1 MKKIFQSLS
10 LLLILILL
18 TVSLTGIRETT
29 EAVSTKV
36 DNYNSFEAARSIL
49 SVAGYDSP
57 DREIMQIIDNV
68 FHRWYEYDLD
78 GERLIFLEEPCR
90 KILDKK
96 EIQELYNKS
105 RQWMN
110 GTENYEMYMTMKKS
124 NQYEPVE
131 KQIPSP
137 EKHVLPVEF
146 KPKYGDSATSIS
158 NIGHKRISTA
168 ESITPAT
175 NPIKTSDVI
184 GGKDDR
190 VRIEETTVYPFN
202 TVGYIESTY
211 MEGGLYCRGTAFLVS
226 PYIALT
232 CAHNVYDFYYEWADM
247 VYFYPG
253 QCQSYEG
260 GDIYW
265 PYGNKISTYF
275 EIDADYVDYAGYTIG
290 DFSDYGALFFGEP
303 FTGIDTFVPV
313 VFNCN
318 PEWVFVVG
326 YPAVVHDENDSYSM
340 WISYGNVL
348 DYSDSNQCVCFD
360 ADVTPGNSGGPVWTY
375 DEVSDSLKV
384 VSIAAS
390 GIYDQWGS
398 PLCNMGPVF
407 DDYNRDL
414 IMGWVNWHPY
424 IMHGDPN
431 GDGDITVQ
439 DAIMVLRSVVGL
451 VELNE
456 DQTLAADVDGSG
468 LVDVNDAILILR
480 YVVGLIGY
488 FPVRY

>member
-1 MKKIFQSLS
+1 M
-10 LLLILILL
+10 
-18 TVSLTGIRETT
+18 ENN
-29 EAVSTKV
+29 
-36 DNYNSFEAARSIL
+36 DYHSFEAARSIL
-49 SVAGYDSP
+49 SIAGYDSP
-57 DREIMQIIDNV
+57 DREVMQIIENV

-78 GERLIFLEEPCR
+78 GGERLIFLEEPCR

-105 RQWMN
+105 RQWVN
-110 GTENYEMYMTMKKS
+110 GTEYYEMYMTMKKS
-124 NQYEPVE
+124 NQYELVE

-137 EKHVLPVEF
+137 EKHILPVEF

-158 NIGHKRISTA
+158 NVGHEKISTA

-175 NPIKTSDVI
+175 NPIETSNVI
-184 GGKDDR
+184 GTDDR
-190 VRIEETTVYPFN
+190 LRIEETTEYPLN

-211 MEGGLYCRGTAFLVS
+211 MEGGLYYRGTAFLVS

-253 QCQSYEG
+253 QYQSYEG

-265 PYGNKISTYF
+265 PYGYKSTTYF
-275 EIDADYVDYAGYTIG
+275 EICADYVDYAGYTIG

-313 VFNCN
+313 VFNCK
-318 PEWVFVVG
+318 PEWVVVVG
-326 YPAVVHDENDSYSM
+326 YPEVVRNEINSYAM
-340 WISYGNVL
+340 WCSA
-348 DYSDSNQCVCFD
+348 DYTVTITDYADYAVCFL
-360 ADVTPGNSGGPVWTY
+360 ADITPGTSGGPVLAN
-375 DEVSDSLKV
+375 DEVSDTPVV
-384 VSIAAS
+384 VSIAAGS
-390 GIYDQWGS
+390 IYDQWGS
-398 PLCNMGPVF
+398 PLYNMGPAF

-414 IMGWVNWHPY
+414 IMGWINWDPY
-424 IMHGDPN
+424 VLHGDPN

-451 VELNE
+451 VKLNE

-468 LVDVNDAILILR
+468 SVDVNDAILILR
-480 YVVGLIGY
+480 YIVGLIGY